1 MEELF
6 ELIMSYVSIW
16 APSLV
21 AILGTVSTIIVG
33 IAEMKK
39 FVDKKTLAEVYAKM
53 DEIAAQN
60 AETNRCNRLLLDQ
73 LTKIQNYADQKKKE
87 D

>member
-1 MEELF
+1 MTEIF
-6 ELIMSYVSIW
+6 ALIMSYVSIW

-21 AILGTVSTIIVG
+21 AILGIAFTVIKG

-39 FVDKKTLAEVYAKM
+39 YADQKTLADVYTKM
-53 DEIAAQN
+53 NELTAQN
-60 AETNRCNRLLLDQ
+60 AELNRCNKLLLDQ
-73 LTKIQNYADQKKKE
+73 ITKIQDYADQKKEE

>member
-1 MEELF
+1 MAELF

-21 AILGTVSTIIVG
+21 AILGTVSTVIMG

-53 DEIAAQN
+53 DEIAA
-60 AETNRCNRLLLDQ
+60 
-73 LTKIQNYADQKKKE
+73 
-87 D
+87 